1 MHTLSHFFAE
11 DVYTPEF
18 SHKNFLKF
26 FTTNLQHHSLKVLSK
41 RNLFECNFDDKHLFI
56 KMSQK
61 KHTNH
66 IKQLCIGKDW
76 LILVKYWLNFTKVEN

>member
-26 FTTNLQHHSLKVLSK
+26 FTTNLQHHSLKVSSK

-61 KHTNH
+61 KTYKPYKA
-66 IKQLCIGKDW
+66 IM
-76 LILVKYWLNFTKVEN
+76 YW